1 MADEEDPKKPT
12 EEEKPAFN
20 VIGPVVC
27 FVVFLIILIVGGVL
41 NANAKDKE
49 TSKVEE
55 TAPSLADYAFN
66 RVANAPICLQL
77 DAACDVDTETVAEI
91 VKATDDGMMVVYTDS
106 EQENIGMFDISD
118 PSDPKPAGTVPVGG
132 EPTSLIVK
140 GKYVVA
146 GINTSEDYINVSG
159 ALKVVDMDTKE
170 IVATIDMGGQPDAVA
185 ISPDKTFIAVAIENE
200 RDEDLGDGIPPQLPG
215 GYVQIVDSSAEDP
228 SEWTATLV
236 NMTGL
241 EGVNFPLDPEP
252 EFVDINAD
260 NIVVVTLQ
268 ENNAIVLI
276 DCATAEVTKS
286 FSAGTVSLETIDTE
300 EEGIIDASFS
310 LADVPREPDGVTWI
324 GVDYFATANEGDM
337 DGGSR
342 GFSIWDIE
350 GNVVYDSGNEMDL
363 YTMRVGHY
371 PEERSGNK
379 GNEPENVIYSEFGDF
394 KLLFVGSERA
404 NLVFVYDVADVTAPV
419 LKQVLPTGVGPEG
432 KVAIPSRNLVVV
444 AAEKDDR
451 GDKFRSA
458 LGIYELQEG
467 SAVYP
472 TIISADGDNDLPI
485 PFSALSGLGYMDGIL
500 YSVEDSFYKESR
512 MFVIDPSTYSP
523 ATITAAVKIMDSND
537 VLSSVLAD
545 ATKIPEV
552 MIGARTIVNDDKT
565 VNVDLEGIA
574 PVEGGFWLCSE
585 GRGTFDDA
593 DRPLE
598 MPNLLLMVDTEGV
611 IMKAVTLPLEVGNIQ
626 LRFGFEGVTVYGD
639 YVVVAFQR
647 VWNGEDGVR
656 IGLYNTVD
664 ETWSFVFYGL
674 DTPTRGWVGLS
685 DITSIGDGKFY
696 VLERDNQG
704 GFDSTIKKV
713 YEIDLGDLS
722 GAAAVPSTVV
732 EKTLVVDLVPEI
744 MAFNGALLE
753 KVEGMAVDSDGN
765 LWINND
771 NDGVDD
777 NSGEQ
782 LLIKIEL

>member
-66 RVANAPICLQL
+66 RVAYAPICLQL

>member
-41 NANAKDKE
+41 NANAKDE
-49 TSKVEE
+49 ESSTVEE
-55 TAPSLADYAFN
+55 TAPTLADYAFN
-66 RVANAPICLQL
+66 RVAIAPICLQL
-77 DAACDVDTETVAEI
+77 DDACDVDTETVAEI

-118 PSDPKPAGTVPVGG
+118 PSDPKPAGFVAVGG

-146 GINTSEDYINVSG
+146 GINTSEDYINTSG

-241 EGVNFPLDPEP
+241 EGVLFPLDPEP

-286 FSAGTVSLETIDTE
+286 FSAGTVSLETIDTD
-300 EEGIIDASFS
+300 EEGIIDASSS
-310 LADVPREPDGVTWI
+310 LADVPREPDGVTWM

-342 GFSIWDIE
+342 GFSIWDTE

-432 KVAIPSRNLVVV
+432 KVAIPSRDLVVV
-444 AAEKDDR
+444 AAEKDARD
-451 GDKFRSA
+451 DKFRSA

-467 SAVYP
+467 SAMYP
-472 TIISADGDNDLPI
+472 TIISADGDNGLPI
-485 PFSALSGLGYMDGIL
+485 PFSALSGLGYMDGML

-552 MIGARTIVNDDKT
+552 MIGARVIVNDDKT
-565 VNVDLEGIA
+565 VNLDLEGIA

-593 DRPLE
+593 SRPLE
-598 MPNLLLMVDTEGV
+598 MPNLLVMVDAAGV

-656 IGLYNTVD
+656 IGLYNTVE

-674 DTPTRGWVGLS
+674 DTPTKGWVGLS

-722 GAAAVPSTVV
+722 EAAAVPSTVV

-782 LLIKIEL
+782 LLIKVEL

>member
-66 RVANAPICLQL
+66 RVAYAPICLQL

-404 NLVFVYDVADVTAPV
+404 NLVFVYDVADVTAPL

-472 TIISADGDNDLPI
+472 TIISADGDNGLPI
-485 PFSALSGLGYMDGIL
+485 PFSALSGLGYMDGML

-593 DRPLE
+593 SRPLE